1 MTSIDNVSYLQD
13 IAKFRMFDDTFMSA
27 VFDGQ
32 IAETGLLL
40 NIVLERNDIAVIS
53 AKSQYYLANL
63 QYREVRLDIYAKD
76 SKNTVYHIEV
86 QRDLKGASVRRARYT
101 AALVDS
107 KLLSKG
113 QMFDEMPERYTV
125 FIVEDDMFGKGFPAY
140 HAQNKITE
148 LDNELLEDGGH
159 IVYING
165 QYRNIDTPIGE
176 LMHDFFCVNPDDI
189 INPILRKRV
198 KFLKETE
205 GGRVKMCEIMENR
218 INEEKIELAKEA
230 IKEGDLTLDR
240 IARLFKLPLDIVEEL
255 AKKSVIQ

>member
-63 QYREVRLDIYAKD
+63 QYREVRLDIYAQD

-189 INPILRKRV
+189 IK
-198 KFLKETE
+198 KE